1 MDKLTLDS
9 EKFGQKS
16 LDLVNSEKMLNQ
28 WFRNN
33 FLNLVTVIFK

>member
-1 MDKLTLDS
+1 MDNLTLDS

-33 FLNLVTVIFK
+33 FFESCDCNFK